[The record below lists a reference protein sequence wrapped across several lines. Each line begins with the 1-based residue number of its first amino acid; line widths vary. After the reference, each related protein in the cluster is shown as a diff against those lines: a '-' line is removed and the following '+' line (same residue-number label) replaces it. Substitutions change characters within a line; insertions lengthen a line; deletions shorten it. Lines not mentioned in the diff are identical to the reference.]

1 MIKQMKKALSFQ
13 GLLEM
18 GANLLIL
25 EMKRMLT
32 ILSLQELILI
42 KNKTFKLIILK
53 TVRHSWSRTY
63 LTINRTAKA
72 DSKIPNQQ
80 KTKSRYIKEPNLREL
95 YLAIIKIFQ
104 LRTSSSSSSLISFL
118 SPKCPK
124 MIFNLNQRPT

>member
-1 MIKQMKKALSFQ
+1 MKKALSFQ
-13 GLLEM
+13 GLYEM

-32 ILSLQELILI
+32 ILFLQELILI

-63 LTINRTAKA
+63 STINRTAKA

-95 YLAIIKIFQ
+95 YSAIIKIFQ

-124 MIFNLNQRPT
+124 MILNLKS

>member
-1 MIKQMKKALSFQ
+1 MKKALSFQ

-32 ILSLQELILI
+32 ILSLQELIST

-53 TVRHSWSRTY
+53 TVRRSWSRTY

-124 MIFNLNQRPT
+124 MILNLKS

>member
-1 MIKQMKKALSFQ
+1 MKKALSFQ

-32 ILSLQELILI
+32 ILSLQELIST

-53 TVRHSWSRTY
+53 TVRRSWSRTY

-95 YLAIIKIFQ
+95 YSAIIKIFQ

-124 MIFNLNQRPT
+124 MILNLKFLTTHKL

>member
-1 MIKQMKKALSFQ
+1 MKKALSFPD
-13 GLLEM
+13 LLEM

-32 ILSLQELILI
+32 ILFLQELILI
-42 KNKTFKLIILK
+42 KKKTFKLIILK
-53 TVRHSWSRTY
+53 TVKHSWSRTY

-80 KTKSRYIKEPNLREL
+80 KIKSRYIKELNLREL

-124 MIFNLNQRPT
+124 MILNLKS

>member
-1 MIKQMKKALSFQ
+1 MKKALSFQ

-32 ILSLQELILI
+32 ILSLQELIST

-53 TVRHSWSRTY
+53 TVRRSWSRTY

-95 YLAIIKIFQ
+95 YSAIIKIFQ

-124 MIFNLNQRPT
+124 MILNLKFLITHKL

>member
-1 MIKQMKKALSFQ
+1 MKKALSFQ

-124 MIFNLNQRPT
+124 MILNLKFLITHKL

>member
-1 MIKQMKKALSFQ
+1 
-13 GLLEM
+13 
-18 GANLLIL
+18 
-25 EMKRMLT
+25 MKRMLT

-95 YLAIIKIFQ
+95 YSAIIKIFQ

-124 MIFNLNQRPT
+124 MILNLKSLITHKL